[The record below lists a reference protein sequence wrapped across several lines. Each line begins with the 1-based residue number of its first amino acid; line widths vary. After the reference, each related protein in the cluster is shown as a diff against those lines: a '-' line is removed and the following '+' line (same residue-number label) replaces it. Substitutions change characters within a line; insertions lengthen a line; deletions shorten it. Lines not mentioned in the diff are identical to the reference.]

1 MDWRKKSCVN
11 YEETPEIFYGKT
23 PIKTKETVKNKQ
35 FSTTL
40 ISIYCDNYISV
51 KILLQTQVCRVLE
64 REQSRENDKGKWRKT
79 CIWGKNIID
88 IFVRCACVHQS
99 VLLSAVC
106 LCICALVACL
116 PEVFLSFVCFCV
128 ILFFY
133 YFIFTSCIFPH
144 IECANVIKAN
154 QNKYIIHM
162 NCVN

>member
-1 MDWRKKSCVN
+1 MNNLEKMIKANEEKPV
-11 YEETPEIFYGKT
+11 YEE
-23 PIKTKETVKNKQ
+23 
-35 FSTTL
+35 
-40 ISIYCDNYISV
+40 
-51 KILLQTQVCRVLE
+51 
-64 REQSRENDKGKWRKT
+64 
-79 CIWGKNIID
+79 KNIID

-106 LCICALVACL
+106 LCICSFVACL
-116 PEVFLSFVCFCV
+116 RFFFAFCLFLCDFV
-128 ILFFY
+128 FFY